1 MGLRR
6 LCGERQGWVSSLGP
20 AVKELEQQAKV
31 LDLVLWTV
39 RTHQGASG
47 PLKGM
52 VRREACVN
60 STNILFF

>member
-39 RTHQGASG
+39 RTHQKE
-47 PLKGM
+47 PLGHS
-52 VRREACVN
+52 RGW
-60 STNILFF
+60 L